1 MIDKLSAKKIKVLHV
16 RSTIGMY
23 GAEQVLLNV
32 LPVLNN
38 FCEASLLT
46 LETVLGDSATLR
58 TLLSDLGVDTHGFI
72 PKGRVD
78 RQVIK
83 SIEEQIKTAEFNVIH
98 THDYKSLFYV
108 YSTLKT
114 LNIPIVHHIHGSLGN
129 TISEKVYAVIEKLM
143 MRKVSRVL
151 TVSQEQKKNIETDLF
166 TYPEIKQVNNGT
178 VVSSM
183 PESNK
188 PNLDILNLIMV
199 ARFTEEKNHLLAIDM
214 VEKLKNLN
222 VPVILNLLGSGP
234 LMAVIEEIINVR
246 NLKDCIN
253 LVGFTRDVTAW
264 LDRSDI
270 LLITSTTE
278 GMPLNMLE
286 GMERGLPIISTAV
299 GEIPRLIR
307 EANCGS
313 TYSTIGELIK
323 LVMDI
328 RNNRTSWNELGLLGR
343 EYVKENLS
351 VEQQARSLY
360 LEYVGL
366 V

>member
-38 FCEASLLT
+38 YCEASLLT

-58 TLLSDLGVDTHGFI
+58 ALLSDLGVDTHGYI

-151 TVSQEQKKNIETDLF
+151 TVSQEQKKSIETDLF

-199 ARFTEEKNHLLAIDM
+199 ARFTEEKNHLFAIDM

-234 LMAVIEEIINVR
+234 LMAVIEEIINAR

-253 LVGFTRDVTAW
+253 LVGFTRDVAAW
-264 LDRSDI
+264 LDRSDV

-286 GMERGLPIISTAV
+286 GMERGLPIISTEV
-299 GEIPRLIR
+299 GEIPAIIKD
-307 EANCGS
+307 ANCGE
-313 TYSTIGELIK
+313 TYETLDELVQ
-323 LVMDI
+323 LVMKI
-328 RNNRTSWNELGLLGR
+328 NTNRSEWKILGGLGR
-343 EYVKENLS
+343 LYVKENLS
-351 VEQQARSLY
+351 IKSQVELLHS
-360 LEYVGL
+360 EYTGL